1 MTLDRALHH
10 CASVVVLDVALP
22 ARLGQVIVF
31 GEALLAEVLDRVVVR
46 VREEVMELLGLSM
59 VLQLVHEA

>member
-1 MTLDRALHH
+1 MTLDCALHH

>member
-1 MTLDRALHH
+1 MTLDCALHH

-46 VREEVMELLGLSM
+46 IREEVMELLGLSM